1 MIISSNNLRSEV
13 IRHLEPWH
21 SLFIPRLHPLGNAV
35 CQIDNAYLIE
45 RWGFPSK
52 AAEQF
57 FVDMDLSRWGVVVIP
72 EALDSRIQ
80 LSTRF
85 LTVLF
90 LIDGT

>member
-1 MIISSNNLRSEV
+1 MGI
-13 IRHLEPWH
+13 
-21 SLFIPRLHPLGNAV
+21 
-35 CQIDNAYLIE
+35 
-45 RWGFPSK
+45 PSK

-90 LIDGT
+90 LIDGKYIPLAV